1 MKNKIRYGGGVLAT
15 LFLAI
20 LFCFFSCSNNSSSSS
35 GDSDKDKTDQKID
48 HSLGEEISEELEVVE
63 TDSSG
68 KKNFSTEEND
78 YGIYIKF
85 AIPENTAAYWIMI
98 DGIGKITENY
108 FNDNRT
114 NDDFFYPFLEP
125 NKEYT
130 VRVQFRKA
138 NNTDSSGYEI
148 PTANVIIGY
157 FDITA
162 KAGAQSKGEVFLE
175 DFGKVQVEKNGDFK
189 FTKKTAFHNESL
201 LKDEWVMEIGLCEG
215 VSWMYADMRY
225 KWCTSIEIPCKK
237 LGETYNFYTYPRY
250 WGDVTKVDFIA
261 YRPIMYYKYGEKQ
274 YRYQWDGYA
283 LDTNCKPES
292 ELWTKIDISKD
303 ADVAKITGTWES
315 KGEYDIDNLNG
326 HYFPAHYAYID
337 TLEIDATTVK
347 NYVSYAYTKID
358 GKFTEEDLSLL
369 WGWDLSSDGM
379 TLTTKYEGDEQPLS
393 EYFADY
399 EDKGHMTYVTLQLFD
414 DGKKLRIT
422 ESWNED
428 GEENEWYYDYQ
439 KQ

>member
-1 MKNKIRYGGGVLAT
+1 M
-15 LFLAI
+15 AI

-48 HSLGEEISEELEVVE
+48 HSLEEISEELKIEE

-68 KKNFSTEEND
+68 NKNFSAEEDNKEGV
-78 YGIYIKF
+78 YVEF
-85 AIPENTAAYWIMI
+85 AIPKNAAAYEIYI
-98 DGIGKITENY
+98 DGIGKVTENY
-108 FNDNRT
+108 SIGSKT
-114 NDDFFYPFLEP
+114 EYGFFYPFLEP
-125 NKEYT
+125 GKEYT
-130 VRVQFRKA
+130 VRVQFRKT

-148 PTANVIIGY
+148 LTPDAIIGY

-175 DFGKVQVEKNGDFK
+175 DLGKIQVEKNGDFK
-189 FTKKTAFHNESL
+189 FTKMPVFHNESL

-215 VSWMYADMRY
+215 VSWMHNDTRY
-225 KWCTSIEIPCKK
+225 KWCTTIQIPNKEI
-237 LGETYNFYTYPRY
+237 LNTTYNFYTYPRY
-250 WGDVTKVDFIA
+250 WGEVTKVDFIS
-261 YRPIMYYKYGEKQ
+261 YRPSMNYKYGDET
-274 YRYQWDGYA
+274 YYYQWVSTQPM
-283 LDTNCKPES
+283 DTDCTAEDD
-292 ELWTKIDISKD
+292 LWTDIDITNP
-303 ADVAKITGTWES
+303 AAVAKITGTWES

>member
-1 MKNKIRYGGGVLAT
+1 M
-15 LFLAI
+15 AI
-20 LFCFFSCSNNSSSSS
+20 LFCFAACNNNSSSSS

-261 YRPIMYYKYGEKQ
+261 YRPIMYYEYGEKQ

-292 ELWTKIDISKD
+292 ELWTDIDITKD
-303 ADVAKITGTWES
+303 AAKLQGTWTFVW
-315 KGEYDIDNLNG
+315 KGNYDWYDISCYNV
-326 HYFPAHYAYID
+326 D
-337 TLEIDATTVK
+337 TETLI
-347 NYVSYAYTKID
+347 ID
-358 GKFTEEDLSLL
+358 GDKVKWTYCSTHTKLDGTAFTFTEDELKDRGYELSNDGKTITNKSED
-369 WGWDLSSDGM
+369 
-379 TLTTKYEGDEQPLS
+379 EPEELS
-393 EYFADY
+393 EYFKDKEGYVSGDNDTLRKCTDHY
-399 EDKGHMTYVTLQLFD
+399 ELKFFD
-414 DGKKLRIT
+414 NGTTLRIII
-422 ESWNED
+422 SRKHED
-428 GEENEWYYDYQ
+428 GELSEWYCDYQ